1 MNVGHEQET
10 IGQPPEPR
18 SGSGSGSGSGPG
30 ARATVVADT
39 IPRQIGQYPVE
50 RELGRGGMGIVY
62 LSRDP
67 TLGRQVAIKVLPSGF
82 TSDERRLRF
91 EREARTAAQLNHPSI
106 ATVYEL
112 GQAEDTYFIA
122 MEYVDGKSLRESLL
136 GPEPLSLGEALE
148 IGIQTAEALAAAHGR
163 NIVHRDLKPHNVM
176 LTDQGRVKI
185 LDFGLA
191 KMLTPLS
198 TEEGVSVPPT
208 VTLLTAEHRVLGT
221 PGYMSPEQVRGEQV
235 DARSD
240 IFSFGVVLYE
250 MVTGEMPFTG
260 ESDAD
265 ILSAILRD
273 TPLPVRNRNP
283 MVPAELDRL
292 IGRCLEKDC
301 GARFQSTREL
311 VTDLHRIK
319 QSGCC
324 DSVSDEKPSVA
335 VLPFENMSADPENEY
350 FTDGM
355 AGEIL
360 NALSKVKALRVASRT
375 SSFAFKGKHED
386 IRKIGQE
393 LDVQNLLEGSVQKS
407 GKRLRISAQLV
418 NCNDGYQLWSER
430 YDRDVEDIFAIQ
442 DEIAGSITKALQV
455 VLTKKEK
462 QAIEKAPTENVKAY
476 DYYLRG
482 RQFFEQFSRKGWE
495 FAQPMFQRAIQ
506 IDPHYALAYAG
517 IADCCSMLYMYL
529 EASEANLN
537 EADRTSRK
545 ALELDPDLAEAHLAR
560 GLALSLKGGFEEAR
574 DEFETAIRLNSRLY
588 DAYYYYARTCFS
600 NGRLEDATRLFE
612 HAWEVRPEDYQAPSM
627 LAMAYAGSG
636 LPNKAQETNR
646 RALDVIRKHLDLNP
660 DDARAVYLGA
670 AVLCK
675 LGQREE
681 SLEWTGRA
689 LRMDP
694 EDPWVLYNVAC
705 TYALQERPEAAIDCL
720 EKAVEEGMGER
731 RWFENDPDLN
741 SLRNSPRFKALLE
754 RMSL

>member
-1 MNVGHEQET
+1 MGTGREQET
-10 IGQPPEPR
+10 VGHKSGQTA
-18 SGSGSGSGSGPG
+18 GSDPG
-30 ARATVVADT
+30 DKATVVADT

-67 TLGRQVAIKVLPSGF
+67 TLGRKVAVKVLPTSF

-112 GQAEDTYFIA
+112 GQAEETYFIA
-122 MEYVDGKSLRESLL
+122 MEYVDGKSLREKLL
-136 GPEPLSLGEALE
+136 EPEPPPLAEALE
-148 IGIQTAEALAAAHGR
+148 IGIQAAEALAAAHSR

-176 LTDQGRVKI
+176 LTEQGKVKI

-191 KMLTPLS
+191 KMLVPSS

-208 VTLLTAEHRVLGT
+208 VTQLTAEHRVLGT

-240 IFSFGVVLYE
+240 IFSLGVLLYE
-250 MVTGEMPFTG
+250 LVTGEVPFKG
-260 ESDAD
+260 ESSAD
-265 ILSAILRD
+265 VLSAILRD
-273 TPLPVRNRNP
+273 TPMPVRSQNP
-283 MVPAELDRL
+283 KVPAELDRL
-292 IGRCLEKDC
+292 IGRCLEKKC
-301 GARFQSTREL
+301 GARYQTTGEL
-311 VTDLHRIK
+311 VSDLHRIR

-360 NALSKVKALRVASRT
+360 NALSKVKGLRVASRT

-386 IRKIGQE
+386 IRKIGQQ
-393 LDVQNLLEGSVQKS
+393 LDVHNLLEGSVQKS

-418 NCNDGYQLWSER
+418 SCKDGYQLWSER

-442 DEIAGSITKALQV
+442 DEIAGSITTALQI

-529 EASEANLN
+529 EASDANLN
-537 EADRTSRK
+537 DADQASRK

-560 GLALSLKGGFEEAR
+560 GLALSLRGGFEEAR

-636 LPNKAQETNR
+636 LPNKAQATNR

-670 AVLCK
+670 AVMCK
-675 LGQREE
+675 LGQSQE
-681 SLEWTGRA
+681 SLEWAGRA
-689 LRMDP
+689 LKMDP

-705 TYALQERPEAAIDCL
+705 TYALQERPEVAVDCL
-720 EKAVEEGMGER
+720 EKAVEQGMGER

-741 SLRNSPRFKALLE
+741 SLRDNSRFKALLE
-754 RMSL
+754 RM